1 MQFFAVDVH
10 CDSIIDFDFD
20 MRVDIC
26 DEPGAAVSIKV
37 NIFFIT

>member
-10 CDSIIDFDFD
+10 CDSVTYFDLD
-20 MRVDIC
+20 IGVDIC